1 MVSPPGSVTVFI
13 EVPPPRY
20 RRSNAGRAVPV
31 QRSPGQGCRR
41 GDDGRAGRPYSA
53 AVAGLSDRLIPARRW
68 TPSRYRALLRARG
81 PRSVQF
87 RARAAILA
95 GAILI
100 GIVATLFAQ
109 AADWA
114 GEAFAVYAG
123 RWRWLPLL
131 TTPLLFMALVWV
143 TRRHAPLARG
153 SGIPQVIAAQ
163 ADPNGATRTLIS
175 MRTVA
180 AKAVLT
186 IGAVLGGASVGREG
200 PTVQIAAAIMGLTHR
215 IVRVPLR
222 GGVLIAGGAAGVAAA
237 FNTPLA
243 GLMFAIE
250 ELASAYE
257 QRVTLLVLAAIVIAG
272 MIAQSVQGDYIYF
285 GAIGANMPLLAAIM
299 VAPVAGIGGGIAG
312 GLFSRILLAM
322 ARGTN
327 RIGGWARARPV
338 WFAGVCGLI
347 VAILGVAT
355 GLTWG
360 TGYASARA
368 MIVGVDAPLWFGP
381 AKLIATAAT
390 AIAGLPGGIFA
401 PSLAVGAGV
410 GNLLRAVFPGEPA
423 SAVVILGMVAYFAG
437 VVRAPLTA
445 VIILSETTAS
455 RGLMLPMF
463 ATAFIAD
470 AASRWVCREKLY
482 HGLSRTFA
490 MTEPRPSS

>member
-1 MVSPPGSVTVFI
+1 M
-13 EVPPPRY
+13 
-20 RRSNAGRAVPV
+20 AGIF
-31 QRSPGQGCRR
+31 
-41 GDDGRAGRPYSA
+41 
-53 AVAGLSDRLIPARRW
+53 DRLVPAKRW

-81 PRSVQF
+81 PRSTQF
-87 RARAAILA
+87 RTRMAIIV
-95 GAILI
+95 GAVLV
-100 GIVATLFAQ
+100 GIVATLFAE
-109 AADWA
+109 AADLA
-114 GEAFAVYAG
+114 SATFGRFARNG
-123 RWRWLPLL
+123 HWLPLV
-131 TTPLLFMALVWV
+131 TTPLTFMGLVWM
-143 TRRHAPLARG
+143 TRRYAPLARG

-163 ADPNGATRTLIS
+163 ADPNAATRTLIS
-175 MRTVA
+175 IRTVA

-200 PTVQIAAAIMGLTHR
+200 PTVQIAAAVMGFTHR
-215 IVRVPLR
+215 LLRVPLR
-222 GGVLIAGGAAGVAAA
+222 GGVVIAGGAAGVAAA

-257 QRVTLLVLAAIVIAG
+257 QRVTLLVLAAIVVAG
-272 MIAQSVQGDYIYF
+272 MVAQSVQGDYIYF
-285 GAIGANMPLLAAIM
+285 GAIGAHMTLLSALL
-299 VAPVAGIGGGIAG
+299 VAPVAGIAG
-312 GLFSRILLAM
+312 GMTGGVFSRTLLAM
-322 ARGTN
+322 AIGRN
-327 RIGGWARARPV
+327 RLTDWSRAHPV
-338 WFAGVCGLI
+338 AFAGLCGSV
-347 VAILGVAT
+347 VAVLGVAT

-381 AKLIATAAT
+381 AKMIATAAT

-410 GNLLRAVFPGEPA
+410 GNLLREIFPGEPA
-423 SAVVILGMVAYFAG
+423 SAIVILGMVGYFAG

-470 AASRWVCREKLY
+470 AASQWVCRDKLY
-482 HGLSRTFA
+482 HGLSKTFT
-490 MTEPRPSS
+490 MTETIRST

>member
-1 MVSPPGSVTVFI
+1 M
-13 EVPPPRY
+13 
-20 RRSNAGRAVPV
+20 AGII
-31 QRSPGQGCRR
+31 
-41 GDDGRAGRPYSA
+41 
-53 AVAGLSDRLIPARRW
+53 DRFLPARRW
-68 TPSRYRALLRARG
+68 TPARYRALLRARG
-81 PRSVQF
+81 PQSVQF
-87 RARAAILA
+87 RTRAAILI

-100 GIVATLFAQ
+100 GIVATLFAE
-109 AADWA
+109 ASDWA
-114 GEAFAVYAG
+114 GATFARYAAT
-123 RWRWLPLL
+123 WHWLPLA
-131 TTPLLFMALVWV
+131 TTPLTFMGLVWI
-143 TRRHAPLARG
+143 TRRYAPLARG

-163 ADPNGATRTLIS
+163 ANPNLATRTLIS
-175 MRTVA
+175 IRTVA

-186 IGAVLGGASVGREG
+186 IGAVLAGASVGREG
-200 PTVQIAAAIMGLTHR
+200 PTVQLAAAVMGLTHR

-243 GLMFAIE
+243 GLLFAIE

-272 MIAQSVQGDYIYF
+272 MVAQSVQGDYIYF
-285 GAIGANMPLLAAIM
+285 GAIGAHLPLLSALI
-299 VAPVAGIGGGIAG
+299 VAPVAGVAGGLAG
-312 GLFSRILLAM
+312 GLFSRITLTM
-322 ARGTN
+322 ALGRN
-327 RIGGWARARPV
+327 RLTRWSRAHPV
-338 WFAGVCGLI
+338 RFAGLCGI
-347 VAILGVAT
+347 VVACLGVGT

-360 TGYASARA
+360 TGYSAARA
-368 MIVGVDAPLWFGP
+368 MIVGVDAPAWFGP
-381 AKLIATAAT
+381 AKLLATAAT

-410 GNLLRAVFPGEPA
+410 GNLLRGAFPGEPA

-470 AASRWVCREKLY
+470 AASQWVCREKLY

-490 MTEPRPSS
+490 MTETPTSPRP

>member
-1 MVSPPGSVTVFI
+1 MTGPIDRWIRVT
-13 EVPPPRY
+13 
-20 RRSNAGRAVPV
+20 
-31 QRSPGQGCRR
+31 
-41 GDDGRAGRPYSA
+41 
-53 AVAGLSDRLIPARRW
+53 RW

-87 RARAAILA
+87 RTRAAILA

-100 GIVATLFAQ
+100 GIVATLFAL

-114 GEAFAVYAG
+114 SEVFSGYAH
-123 RWRWLPLL
+123 RWRWLPLA
-131 TTPLLFMALVWV
+131 TTPLAFMALVWV
-143 TRRHAPLARG
+143 TRRYAPLARG

-163 ADPNGATRTLIS
+163 ADPNGATSTLIS
-175 MRTVA
+175 IRTVA
-180 AKAVLT
+180 AKAALT
-186 IGAVLGGASVGREG
+186 IGAVFSGASVGREG
-200 PTVQIAAAIMGLTHR
+200 PTVQLAAAIMGLTHR
-215 IVRVPLR
+215 LVRVPLR

-243 GLMFAIE
+243 GLLFAIE

-272 MIAQSVQGDYIYF
+272 MVAQSVQGDYVYF
-285 GAIGANMPLLAAIM
+285 GAIGAHMPLMSALL
-299 VAPVAGIGGGIAG
+299 VVPVAGIVGGVAG
-312 GLFSRILLAM
+312 GVFSRLLLAM
-322 ARGTN
+322 ALGRN
-327 RIGGWARARPV
+327 RVTRWSRAYPV
-338 WFAGVCGLI
+338 RFAGLCGAI
-347 VAILGVAT
+347 VAILGVST

-360 TGYASARA
+360 TGYFPARA

-381 AKLIATAAT
+381 AKFLATAVT

-401 PSLAVGAGV
+401 PSLATGAGV
-410 GNLLRAVFPGEPA
+410 GNLLRGLFPNEPA

-470 AASRWVCREKLY
+470 AASQWVCREKLY

-490 MTEPRPSS
+490 TPVPSTSAPSTPAPSTSAP

>member
-1 MVSPPGSVTVFI
+1 M
-13 EVPPPRY
+13 
-20 RRSNAGRAVPV
+20 AGIFRHL
-31 QRSPGQGCRR
+31 R
-41 GDDGRAGRPYSA
+41 
-53 AVAGLSDRLIPARRW
+53 PARRW
-68 TPSRYRALLRARG
+68 TPARYRALLRARG

-87 RARAAILA
+87 RTRAAILV
-95 GAILI
+95 GAILV

-114 GEAFAVYAG
+114 AAMFDRYATT
-123 RWRWLPLL
+123 WHWLPLA
-131 TTPLLFMALVWV
+131 TTPLMFMALVWI
-143 TRRHAPLARG
+143 TRRYAPLARG

-163 ADPNGATRTLIS
+163 ANPNDATKTLIS
-175 MRTVA
+175 IRTVA

-200 PTVQIAAAIMGLTHR
+200 PTVQLAAAVMGFTHR

-222 GGVLIAGGAAGVAAA
+222 GGVVIAGGAAGVAAA

-243 GLMFAIE
+243 GLLFAIE

-272 MIAQSVQGDYIYF
+272 MVAQSVQGDYIYF
-285 GAIGANMPLLAAIM
+285 GAIDAHMPLLSALI
-299 VAPVAGIGGGIAG
+299 VAPVAGILGGMAG
-312 GLFSRILLAM
+312 GLFSRILLGM
-322 ARGTN
+322 ALSRN
-327 RIGGWARARPV
+327 RLTLWCRANPIK
-338 WFAGVCGLI
+338 FAGICGGI
-347 VAILGVAT
+347 VALLGVFT

-360 TGYASARA
+360 TGYSSARA

-381 AKLIATAAT
+381 AKMAATAAT

-410 GNLLRAVFPGEPA
+410 GNLLREVFPSEPA
-423 SAVVILGMVAYFAG
+423 SAIVILGMVAYFAG

-470 AASRWVCREKLY
+470 AASQWVCREKLY
-482 HGLSRTFA
+482 HGLSKTFA
-490 MTEPRPSS
+490 MTEPNKTP